1 MHASRVTFHEIQ
13 RFLQR
18 VATKVRRSN
27 TSCSEMDRKKSNET
41 QDTATNAF
49 LVTYTLVY
57 LSLQTFSYRHLDA
70 RSQTV
75 PESFTMFEARLMQG
89 SLLKKIIEAI
99 KDLVTD
105 ANFDCTEND
114 FSLQAMDSSHVS
126 LVAMTLEK
134 DGFEHFRCDKAVS
147 MGMHLIFIPCG
158 WFSRCSLLLVEWP
171 LRSKTCVCR
180 YQSRANVEDS
190 QVRWK

>member
-1 MHASRVTFHEIQ
+1 
-13 RFLQR
+13 
-18 VATKVRRSN
+18 
-27 TSCSEMDRKKSNET
+27 
-41 QDTATNAF
+41 
-49 LVTYTLVY
+49 
-57 LSLQTFSYRHLDA
+57 
-70 RSQTV
+70 
-75 PESFTMFEARLMQG
+75 MFEARLMQG

-147 MGMHLIFIPCG
+147 MGKLRVML
-158 WFSRCSLLLVEWP
+158 CSVAVWCSCASSLGRWP
-171 LRSKTCVCR
+171 
-180 YQSRANVEDS
+180 
-190 QVRWK
+190 VR

>member
-1 MHASRVTFHEIQ
+1 
-13 RFLQR
+13 
-18 VATKVRRSN
+18 
-27 TSCSEMDRKKSNET
+27 
-41 QDTATNAF
+41 
-49 LVTYTLVY
+49 
-57 LSLQTFSYRHLDA
+57 
-70 RSQTV
+70 
-75 PESFTMFEARLMQG
+75 MFEARLMQG

-147 MGMHLIFIPCG
+147 MGKRCGYAVDCLRAARVRLLSRLIAIAYTERRLQASISNACPRFL
-158 WFSRCSLLLVEWP
+158 SVLA
-171 LRSKTCVCR
+171 TMT
-180 YQSRANVEDS
+180 
-190 QVRWK
+190 